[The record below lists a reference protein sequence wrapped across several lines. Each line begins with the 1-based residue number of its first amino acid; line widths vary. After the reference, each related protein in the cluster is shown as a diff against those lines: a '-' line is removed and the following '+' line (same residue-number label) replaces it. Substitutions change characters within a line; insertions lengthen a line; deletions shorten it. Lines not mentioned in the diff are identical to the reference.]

1 MNAYD
6 IILKPILSEKT
17 NAGIANKVYTFKV
30 AKTATKT
37 QIKKAVEEIFAV
49 KVDKVNTVNYDG
61 KLKRR
66 GRTSGY
72 TASFKKAY
80 VTLSLDSKP
89 IEMLENLA

>member
-1 MNAYD
+1 M
-6 IILKPILSEKT
+6 
-17 NAGIANKVYTFKV
+17 
-30 AKTATKT
+30 
-37 QIKKAVEEIFAV
+37 